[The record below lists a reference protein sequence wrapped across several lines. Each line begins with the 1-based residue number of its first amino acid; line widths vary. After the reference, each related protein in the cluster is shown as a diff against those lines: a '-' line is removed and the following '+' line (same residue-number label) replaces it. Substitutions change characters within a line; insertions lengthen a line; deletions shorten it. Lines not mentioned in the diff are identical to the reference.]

1 MKAAQK
7 DFYKILGVMSSAELA
22 VIKAAY
28 KALIM
33 IYHPDR
39 YKGDKKEA
47 LKKSTDI
54 NEAYAVLTDP
64 DKRKKYDAQRLKKPE
79 HKSEASEIELKN
91 VLNEVKKAL
100 EDSKAILDILN
111 EPL

>member
-7 DFYKILGVMSSAELA
+7 DFYKILGVIGSAELA

-39 YKGDKKEA
+39 YHGDKKEA
-47 LKKSTDI
+47 VRKSKEI

-64 DKRKKYDAQRLKKPE
+64 DKRKKYDAQRLKQPE
-79 HKSEASEIELKN
+79 QKSEASEMELNK
-91 VLNEVKKAL
+91 LLDEVKMAL
-100 EDSKAILDILN
+100 EESKAILDILN
-111 EPL
+111 APD